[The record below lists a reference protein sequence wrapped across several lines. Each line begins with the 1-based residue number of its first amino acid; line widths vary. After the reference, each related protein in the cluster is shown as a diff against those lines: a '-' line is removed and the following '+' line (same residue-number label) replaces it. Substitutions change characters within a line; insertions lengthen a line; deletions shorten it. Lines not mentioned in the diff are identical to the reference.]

1 MKGAA
6 LGLAILLF
14 FGTLT
19 LWVEE
24 RLAWSLFQ
32 LGAFLLAG
40 WRLVKMR
47 WRQVPVPFWPLAA
60 ACCCAVPASLAPPEH
75 GAGADLQRGS

>member
-1 MKGAA
+1 MRGAA

-47 WRQVPVPFWPLAA
+47 WRQVPVPF
-60 ACCCAVPASLAPPEH
+60 
-75 GAGADLQRGS
+75 